1 MIIVFILSIMFMIV
15 FINLFN
21 RKRDN
26 KFDKID
32 KLDNIIKIM
41 VRSCARWAVASL
53 QDKSP
58 LIAVLHANY
67 AAGYLW
73 ALQDCFTDEE
83 IINATGIDVIRFQ
96 KSITDVQDI
105 ATKGLVKVCPEY
117 SRGLDTYLSKIS
129 GES

>member
-1 MIIVFILSIMFMIV
+1 MIIVFILSILFMIV

-32 KLDNIIKIM
+32 KFDNIIKIM

-83 IINATGIDVIRFQ
+83 IINATGIDVINEVVTVALLAC
-96 KSITDVQDI
+96 KI
-105 ATKGLVKVCPEY
+105 KLGLIN
-117 SRGLDTYLSKIS
+117 LL
-129 GES
+129 

>member
-1 MIIVFILSIMFMIV
+1 MLFLSTFIVLMCLVMFLKNKTKK
-15 FINLFN
+15 NL
-21 RKRDN
+21 DM
-26 KFDKID
+26 DQVIEV
-32 KLDNIIKIM
+32 M
-41 VRSCARWAVASL
+41 VRSCSRWAVASL
-53 QDKSP
+53 QDSSP

-67 AAGYLW
+67 ATGYLW

-83 IINATGIDVIRFQ
+83 IINATGIDVIKFQ

-117 SRGLDTYLSKIS
+117 SRGLDKYLSKIS